1 MDGDQWIQL
10 LVLVMLLALSAFF
23 SSAETALTTV
33 NRLRVRALVDENNKR
48 AKVLEKVID
57 DQGKMLT
64 AILIGNNIVNIS
76 ASSLATV
83 FVTEFFGSAYIG
95 AATGVLTI
103 LVLIFGEISPK
114 TIATLKAEQM
124 ALSYARIIYIL
135 MIITTPIIVLV
146 GSLSRG
152 FIRLLGADPDAKNGT
167 ITETELRT
175 MVDVSHEEGIIEKEE
190 KDIISNVFDI
200 GDVEAKD
207 IMVPRIDMTMASVDS
222 TYEELLEIFKEDRF
236 TRIPVYDK
244 STDDVIGIINMK
256 DILLYDKDKEF
267 HMRDYLREP
276 LYIYEG
282 KNVSELLLEMR
293 QEAVNLCVVLD
304 EYGAV
309 VGLITLEDIL
319 EEIVGEIR
327 DEFDDYEE
335 DEIKKINEN
344 EYSVDASISIDDIN
358 DAIGTSFES
367 EDYDSIGG
375 LMIEK
380 LDRLPS
386 QGERVSIGNCTLLAG
401 PVVKNRITRVRIFK
415 HTS

>member
-1 MDGDQWIQL
+1 
-10 LVLVMLLALSAFF
+10 
-23 SSAETALTTV
+23 
-33 NRLRVRALVDENNKR
+33 
-48 AKVLEKVID
+48 
-57 DQGKMLT
+57 
-64 AILIGNNIVNIS
+64 
-76 ASSLATV
+76 
-83 FVTEFFGSAYIG
+83 
-95 AATGVLTI
+95 
-103 LVLIFGEISPK
+103 
-114 TIATLKAEQM
+114 
-124 ALSYARIIYIL
+124 